1 MFDLNDALEYGR
13 FRFSHYVD
21 SAQDAARGKG
31 SIRDR
36 YSAAAAVART
46 PDNERR
52 VRDLVAQYN
61 QGRRQHAT
69 IEYITAVADGG
80 GEPRE
85 MMYVKGPRKRVTT
98 EVTGVRAEVTFSD
111 SESMAHEMGHRME
124 DHNPEISVATKPF
137 LRRRTARLPFQ
148 RYHKRELVVEDS
160 FVNVYFGKDYPGN
173 HHTELFSSGVEA
185 ITHGQYGGLAASRPS
200 TRARCSGSANKRTH

>member
-1 MFDLNDALEYGR
+1 M
-13 FRFSHYVD
+13 
-21 SAQDAARGKG
+21 
-31 SIRDR
+31 
-36 YSAAAAVART
+36 
-46 PDNERR
+46 P
-52 VRDLVAQYN
+52 QYN

-111 SESMAHEMGHRME
+111 SESMAHEMGDRME

-137 LRRRTARLPFQ
+137 LRRRTAGLPFQ